1 LSGPKAAVVGCA
13 GPVLTEEERRLFRE
27 ANPLGFILFAR
38 NCVDPKQLRALVESL
53 RDTVERHD
61 ALVLID
67 QEGGRVAR
75 LGPPHWRKPPAASE
89 FAAIYAK
96 DKRAGIAA
104 ARLNARQIAAELVA
118 VGINVDCTPV
128 LDIPVKGADPI
139 IGDRAY
145 GETPEPVSVLGRA
158 VCDGMLES
166 GVLPVIK
173 HIPGHGRARADSHK
187 ALPVVDTSRADLSR
201 TDFVPFRALAEAA
214 PCAMT
219 AHVVYSAIDPAAP
232 ATLSREV
239 IDEVI
244 RGEIGFDGLLFSDDI
259 AMGALSGP
267 LTARTKACLAAGCD
281 VALHCSGALDETRE
295 VLGASPPLTEN
306 ATERLAS
313 ALSRVGK
320 PSA

>member
-1 LSGPKAAVVGCA
+1 LSGPRAAVVGCA
-13 GPVLTEEERRLFRE
+13 GPELSEHERLLFRA

-38 NCVDPKQLRALVESL
+38 NCIDPQQLRALVIDLRESIG
-53 RDTVERHD
+53 RED
-61 ALVLID
+61 APVLID

-75 LGPPHWRKPPAASE
+75 LGPPHWRKSPPASE

-104 ARLNARQIAAELVA
+104 ARLNARRIADELRA
-118 VGINVDCTPV
+118 AGINIDCTPV
-128 LDIPVKGADPI
+128 LDIPVSDADPI

-145 GETPEPVSVLGRA
+145 GATPEPVAVLGRA

-187 ALPVVDTSRADLSR
+187 SLPIVETSRAELSR
-201 TDFVPFRALAEAA
+201 TDFVPFRGLAAAA

-219 AHVVYSAIDPAAP
+219 AHVVYAAIDAIAP
-232 ATLSREV
+232 ATLSRKV

-259 AMGALSGP
+259 AMGALAGP
-267 LTARTKACLAAGCD
+267 LATRTKACLDAGCD
-281 VALHCSGALDETRE
+281 VALHCSGVLAETQE
-295 VLGASPPLTEN
+295 VLDAAPPLTAR
-306 ATERLAS
+306 ATERVARALAQ
-313 ALSRVGK
+313 VGK
-320 PSA
+320 AAA

>member
-1 LSGPKAAVVGCA
+1 LSGPKAAVVGCFRA
-13 GPVLTEEERRLFRE
+13 ELTEEERRLFAA

-38 NCVDPKQLRALVESL
+38 NCIDPKQLRALVDSL
-53 RDTVERHD
+53 RETVGRHD

-75 LGPPHWRKPPAASE
+75 LGPPHWRKPPPASE

-104 ARLNARQIAAELVA
+104 ARLNARQIATELNA

-128 LDIPVKGADPI
+128 LDIPVSDADPI

-145 GETPEPVSVLGRA
+145 GVTPEPVAVLGRA

-187 ALPVVDTSRADLSR
+187 SLPVVETSRAELSR
-201 TDFVPFRALAEAA
+201 TDFVPFRGLAEAA

-219 AHVVYSAIDPAAP
+219 AHVVYSAIDATAP
-232 ATLSREV
+232 ATLSRKV
-239 IDEVI
+239 IDGVI

-259 AMGALSGP
+259 AMGALTGP
-267 LTARTKACLAAGCD
+267 LAARTKECLDAGCD
-281 VALHCSGALDETRE
+281 VALHCTGVLAETQK
-295 VLGASPPLTEN
+295 VLEAAPPLSAE
-306 ATERLAS
+306 ATERLAR
-313 ALSRVGK
+313 ALAQVGK
-320 PSA
+320 AAA